1 MVSKHFTREAKNSY
15 KLRLIRRENITWY
28 NKKNSE
34 KKINTIV
41 VSYEVLGGCRVF
53 FYSRFKT
60 HWGNWGTVRKSSGGF
75 WTFFIIT
82 LIVLHCM
89 CCILI
94 ALKYLK

>member
-53 FYSRFKT
+53 FTPDSKHIGET
-60 HWGNWGTVRKSSGGF
+60 GAQCEK
-75 WTFFIIT
+75 
-82 LIVLHCM
+82 
-89 CCILI
+89 
-94 ALKYLK
+94 ALVDFGLFL